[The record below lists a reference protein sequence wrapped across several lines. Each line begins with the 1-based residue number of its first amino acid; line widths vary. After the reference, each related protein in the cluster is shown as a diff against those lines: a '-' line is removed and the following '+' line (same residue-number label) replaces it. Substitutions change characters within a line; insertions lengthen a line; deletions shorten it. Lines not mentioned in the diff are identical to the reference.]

1 MARKDKKQSKK
12 NGSKSSAAVVATL
25 QRQQANALVAY
36 LNYKKYH
43 WLSYGP
49 LFRDIHLMLD
59 EQATLVYATID
70 EFAERAIMIGGT
82 PLGDPADYLPN
93 ASVKPSKGS
102 LSLDEMIAEA
112 RATLDV
118 VIEEMHADAE
128 VATEAGDIGTAD
140 LYTRLVQTHQ
150 KNRWFLN
157 EILRKKDGLTS

>member
-1 MARKDKKQSKK
+1 MAKK
-12 NGSKSSAAVVATL
+12 NKKEKGTKGGARIVAAL

-59 EQATLVYATID
+59 EQAAQVYATID
-70 EFAERAIMIGGT
+70 EFAERTIMVGGA
-82 PLGDPADYLPN
+82 PLADPADYLPT
-93 ASVKPSKGS
+93 ATVKPSKGS

-112 RATLDV
+112 RATLDI
-118 VIEEMHADAE
+118 VIEEMHEDAD